1 MPVDPAQLRMLAL
14 VEAHG
19 SLAGAAAELGLTPGA
34 VTGQVTKAER
44 DWGVPLVHRGPRG
57 ARLTEAGTALARRG
71 DEIDEACR
79 LAELELAATRAGA
92 RPRLRI
98 GSFVSVATRLLPDA
112 MTALRHRRPDSDLT
126 ILEGTSRELSGR
138 VADGALDLAVVG
150 TYDEQVPELPVWLTA
165 TRLLT
170 DPMVRLPARGAPAR
184 AQRRR
189 AGPPGTAARR
199 AVGGD
204 QGGRS
209 RARAVRPGVPRARPR
224 PARAVPDGVVRRRAG
239 DGRHRPGRRRAG
251 PARHPTHT
259 GRGAP
264 GAGAAPP
271 APPALGAARSGH
283 PAHTAGRRAGGAAA
297 GRLRRPTAGVATPG
311 RRPAA
316 TTRAPMVVARLFRD
330 MCGPFDE
337 VRLTGDPGTGPAAR
351 T

>member
-126 ILEGTSRELSGR
+126 ILEGTSRELSSR

-150 TYDEQVPELPVWLTA
+150 TYDEQVPELPGWLTA

-170 DPMVRLPARGAPAR
+170 DPMVVCLPEEHRLARKGVER
-184 AQRRR
+184 VRLAQLRGEPWVAIK
-189 AGPPGTAARR
+189 AGEAAREQFDR
-199 AVGGD
+199 VSREHDLAPRVQFQTESYDVAQAMVGTGLGVAVL
-204 QGGRS
+204 
-209 RARAVRPGVPRARPR
+209 ARLATRPTPGAVHRELERPR
-224 PARAVPDGVVRRRAG
+224 LHRRLWALHARDTRLTPLVDELVELLRDVCG
-239 DGRHRPGRRRAG
+239 DLQQEWQHQ
-251 PARHPTHT
+251 
-259 GRGAP
+259 
-264 GAGAAPP
+264 
-271 APPALGAARSGH
+271 
-283 PAHTAGRRAGGAAA
+283 
-297 GRLRRPTAGVATPG
+297 GVA
-311 RRPAA
+311 
-316 TTRAPMVVARLFRD
+316 
-330 MCGPFDE
+330 
-337 VRLTGDPGTGPAAR
+337 
-351 T
+351 